1 MRANAEK
8 ESKEQHVSMQAIK
21 NYLPRYL
28 ERRVD
33 STSLGTASSLTIVP
47 QISMQ
52 KKQLVEAKE
61 QIERLEEEVKHL
73 KAMQVKLVAVIL
85 KGDWKYSKATLFLT
99 SLNFS

>member
-8 ESKEQHVSMQAIK
+8 ESQEQHVSMQAI
-21 NYLPRYL
+21 YLPRYL
-28 ERRVD
+28 KRRVD
-33 STSLGTASSLTIVP
+33 STSLGTSSSLTIVP
-47 QISMQ
+47 KISMQ

-73 KAMQVKLVAVIL
+73 KAMQVRLVAVIL
-85 KGDWKYSKATLFLT
+85 KGDWKYSKATLFST